1 MATCWG
7 EETCGGETSGW
18 APCAAGT
25 GGTGAPCGG
34 RRAPCSSGTRDHPGG
49 HEEPP
54 PGLGLTWPYP
64 GVAGGRGLEAGASSE
79 AGRDPLE
86 AGADWDGR
94 ATVYAGGGPCPDLA
108 P

>member
-25 GGTGAPCGG
+25 GGTG
-34 RRAPCSSGTRDHPGG
+34 APCSSGTRDHPGG